1 MGGALHEGSACGLRT
16 KYDPSPPH
24 KKCGQINE
32 HPMKN
37 KLLTLMLA
45 AALVGSSPAFA
56 HGGMMETS
64 IQDMASLAQA
74 PAEFK
79 VTFQH
84 ESAITSLMLMDAN
97 KKMIAVDFKPSK
109 TMGKEFTIPLP
120 TLAKGSYTLSWK
132 SVARDGHAMPG
143 AVRFT
148 VTGQ

>member
-1 MGGALHEGSACGLRT
+1 
-16 KYDPSPPH
+16 
-24 KKCGQINE
+24 
-32 HPMKN
+32 MKN

-64 IQDMASLAQA
+64 IHDKASLVQA

-84 ESAITSLMLMDAN
+84 ESAITSLMLMTAD
-97 KKMIAVDFKPSK
+97 KKMIAVNFKPSK
-109 TMGKEFTIPLP
+109 TLGKEFTIPLP
-120 TLAKGSYTLSWK
+120 KLDKGAYTLSWK
-132 SVARDGHAMPG
+132 SMAKDGHAMPG

>member
-1 MGGALHEGSACGLRT
+1 
-16 KYDPSPPH
+16 
-24 KKCGQINE
+24 
-32 HPMKN
+32 MKN

-45 AALVGSSPAFA
+45 AALVGASPALA

-64 IQDMASLAQA
+64 IHDKASLSQA
-74 PAEFK
+74 PSEFT

-84 ESAITSLMLMDAN
+84 ESAITSFMLMDTN
-97 KKMIAVDFKPSK
+97 KKIIAVDFKPSK
-109 TMGKEFTIPLP
+109 AMGTEFTIPLP

-132 SVARDGHAMPG
+132 SMAKDGHAMPG

>member
-1 MGGALHEGSACGLRT
+1 
-16 KYDPSPPH
+16 
-24 KKCGQINE
+24 
-32 HPMKN
+32 MKN
-37 KLLTLMLA
+37 KVLTLMLA
-45 AALVGSSPAFA
+45 AALLGASPAFA

-64 IQDMASLAQA
+64 IHDKASLVQA

-84 ESAITSLMLMDAN
+84 ESAITSLMLMTAD

-132 SVARDGHAMPG
+132 SLAKDGHAMPG

>member
-1 MGGALHEGSACGLRT
+1 
-16 KYDPSPPH
+16 
-24 KKCGQINE
+24 
-32 HPMKN
+32 MKN
-37 KLLTLMLA
+37 KLLTLMLT
-45 AALVGSSPAFA
+45 AALLGASPAFA

-64 IQDMASLAQA
+64 IHDKASLAQA

-109 TMGKEFTIPLP
+109 TMGTEFTIPLP
-120 TLAKGSYTLSWK
+120 KLEKGSYTLSWK
-132 SVARDGHAMPG
+132 SMARDGHAMPG